1 MFSLANKHTEYRN
14 QYYITNGSVAYNFRE
29 FLDHTSCIRN
39 FKLYNFLAVYPASKI
54 SCGGRSAGKIEKN
67 FGKSGESQFSFDA
80 IHLSAWKRPRNFERK
95 CFEFSLNCD
104 RSLGEEQSRNKS
116 LYLKVSLFRK
126 VTRLIMPNDSKN
138 FDIYIYSK

>member
-104 RSLGEEQSRNKS
+104 RSLGEEQPRNKS

-138 FDIYIYSK
+138 LDIYIYSK